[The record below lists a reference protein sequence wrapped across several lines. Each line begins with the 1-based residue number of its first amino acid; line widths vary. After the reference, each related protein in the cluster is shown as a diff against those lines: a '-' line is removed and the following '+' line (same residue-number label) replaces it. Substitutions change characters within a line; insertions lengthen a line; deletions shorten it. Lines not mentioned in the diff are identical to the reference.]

1 MQIKEIKKMSDKYDF
16 PVEETRYV
24 IADDDGK
31 IVDDAQGYGY
41 KTKQNAM
48 KAMWWK
54 FKNGKCKHDE
64 LARWWKKSPNDVLL
78 RRIFEMEE
86 INLKELAR
94 GEFTLDD
101 VFNYA
106 ADEAGKLGI
115 PDFDKEKFKF
125 IHSKNFRLLK

>member
-24 IADDDGK
+24 ITDDDGK

-41 KTKQNAM
+41 KTKQNAT

-54 FKNGKCKHDE
+54 FKNGKNKHDE
-64 LARWWKKSPNDVLL
+64 LARWWKNPPNDVLL
-78 RRIFEMEE
+78 KRIFEIEE

-94 GEFTLDD
+94 GEFTTDD

-106 ADEAGKLGI
+106 ADEARKLGI
-115 PDFDKEKFKF
+115 SDFDKEKFKC
-125 IHSKNFRLLK
+125 IHSKHFRLPK

>member
-1 MQIKEIKKMSDKYDF
+1 MSDKYDF

-54 FKNGKCKHDE
+54 FKNGKRKHNE

-101 VFNYA
+101 IFNYS

-115 PDFDKEKFKF
+115 SDFDNEKFKF
-125 IHSKNFRLLK
+125 IHSKHFRLPK

>member
-54 FKNGKCKHDE
+54 FKSLPVCYISKYSKF
-64 LARWWKKSPNDVLL
+64 LFKSLSYGYYIHKNYQWRNSVL
-78 RRIFEMEE
+78 
-86 INLKELAR
+86 
-94 GEFTLDD
+94 
-101 VFNYA
+101 
-106 ADEAGKLGI
+106 
-115 PDFDKEKFKF
+115 
-125 IHSKNFRLLK
+125 